1 MSRKGR
7 LSLFLLV
14 LCLGASLSAPL
25 LPVHDPY
32 EINLEASKVAPN
44 LDHPFGTDA
53 KGRDIFSRVLHAGST
68 SLGVALAAACISSGV
83 GFAVGLA
90 AGYCGG
96 KVDML
101 LMALVDV
108 VLSFPSLL
116 LAVAISLV
124 FPPGVHTVTIA
135 LSAVGW
141 TSFARLVR
149 GHVLTLN
156 GSAFVDAARAMGCG
170 HVRIMV
176 RHIAPLCIPLM
187 LVMMG
192 IKLGGFILTE
202 ATLSFL
208 GLGPQPPLPSW
219 GSMISAHRAYV
230 LSAPWMVFFP
240 GMALSVAAYCAN
252 LVGESLRERY
262 EVKEP

>member
-7 LSLFLLV
+7 FALFLLV
-14 LCLGASLSAPL
+14 LCLVASFAAPL
-25 LPVHDPY
+25 LPLHDPY
-32 EINLEASKVAPN
+32 EIDLEASRVPPS
-44 LDHPFGTDA
+44 LDHPFGTDP
-53 KGRDIFSRVLHAGST
+53 KGRDILSRVLHAGAI
-68 SLGVALAAACISSGV
+68 SLGVALAAACISSAIGC
-83 GFAVGLA
+83 AVGLT

-96 KVDML
+96 RVDML
-101 LMALVDV
+101 LMALVDF

-116 LAVAISLV
+116 LAVAITLV

-141 TSFARLVR
+141 TSFARLIR
-149 GHVLTLN
+149 GHVLTLK
-156 GSAFVDAARAMGCG
+156 GSAFVEAARAMGCG

-176 RHIAPLCIPLM
+176 RHIGPLCVPLV
-187 LVMMG
+187 LVMLG

-208 GLGPQPPLPSW
+208 GLGPQPPVPSW
-219 GSMISAHRAYV
+219 GSMISAHRAYI
-230 LSAPWMVFFP
+230 LSGPWMVFFP
-240 GMALSVAAYCAN
+240 GAALSVAAYCAN

-262 EVKEP
+262 DVNES

>member
-1 MSRKGR
+1 MSKKGR
-7 LSLFLLV
+7 YALSLLI
-14 LCLGASLSAPL
+14 LCLVISLAAPL
-25 LPVHDPY
+25 LPLHDPY
-32 EINLEASKVAPN
+32 EMDLDASKAPPSRE
-44 LDHPFGTDA
+44 HPFGTDP
-53 KGRDIFSRVLHAGST
+53 KGRDIFSRVLHAGAV
-68 SLGVALAAACISSGV
+68 SLGVALAAACISSAV

-96 KVDML
+96 KADML
-101 LMALVDV
+101 LMALVDF

-124 FPPGVHTVTIA
+124 FPPGAHTVTLA

-149 GHVLTLN
+149 GHVLTLK
-156 GSAFVDAARAMGCG
+156 GAAFVDAARAMGCG

-176 RHIAPLCIPLM
+176 RHIAPLCIPLVI
-187 LVMMG
+187 VMMG

-208 GLGPQPPLPSW
+208 GLGTQPPVPSW
-219 GSMISAHRAYV
+219 GSMISAHRAYI

-240 GMALSVAAYCAN
+240 GAALSAAAYCAN
-252 LVGESLRERY
+252 LVGESLRERC
-262 EVKEP
+262 EVKES